1 MVTQVLSYFHRSVYT
16 ICFVAAAF
24 WPLVYGRDFISRN
37 KILIATWSLACLSM
51 SGFTLLP
58 VIKIEN
64 ISVMW
69 VLCFPE
75 SANSLCLSR

>member
-1 MVTQVLSYFHRSVYT
+1 MAIQVLSYFHRSVYT

-24 WPLVYGRDFISRN
+24 WPLIYGRDFISRN
-37 KILIATWSLACLSM
+37 NILIATWSVACVSM

-64 ISVMW
+64 ITVMW
-69 VLCFPE
+69 VVFLSE
-75 SANSLCLSR
+75 SASSRCLFR